1 MQPYLDNTL
10 QEGEITMAYP
20 KVTIVGAGNV
30 GATAGMILAMKDIA
44 DVVLCDVVEG
54 MPQGKAL
61 DMMHMRSN
69 EKYGTTITGT
79 NDYADTA
86 NSDVVVITAG
96 IARKPG
102 MTREDLIG
110 INSKIMLDVIG
121 KAKAA
126 SPNAIFI
133 CVTNP
138 LDVMTY
144 LAFKN
149 AGVPKNRLMGMG
161 GVLDSARY
169 AFAIAE
175 ATGASVDDITAS
187 AVGAHGQSMVTL
199 PRFSTVKGQPL
210 TEILTPEQIEA
221 TTKRTVNGGAEV
233 VELLKTG
240 SAFYAP
246 GSSIA
251 KMVEAILNDTHEV
264 MSVCAYLEGEYG
276 IEDTYMCVPVE
287 LGRNGVEKI
296 IELDVNEAELAE
308 LQASAASIAAQVDSL
323 GLRA

>member
-1 MQPYLDNTL
+1 
-10 QEGEITMAYP
+10 MAYP

-175 ATGASVDDITAS
+175 TTGASAGLGMRVQALNSSFDT
-187 AVGAHGQSMVTL
+187 
-199 PRFSTVKGQPL
+199 QPMML
-210 TEILTPEQIEA
+210 YII
-221 TTKRTVNGGAEV
+221 V
-233 VELLKTG
+233 
-240 SAFYAP
+240 
-246 GSSIA
+246 I
-251 KMVEAILNDTHEV
+251 
-264 MSVCAYLEGEYG
+264 
-276 IEDTYMCVPVE
+276 
-287 LGRNGVEKI
+287 GVIGMLAEKI
-296 IELDVNEAELAE
+296 LKFFERRLTSWQEKREI
-308 LQASAASIAAQVDSL
+308 
-323 GLRA
+323 

>member
-1 MQPYLDNTL
+1 MS
-10 QEGEITMAYP
+10 YP

-30 GATAGMILAMKDIA
+30 GATAGHILAMKDIA

-61 DMMHMRSN
+61 DMMHMRSI
-69 EKYGTTITGT
+69 EKFEPRVIGT
-79 NDYADTA
+79 NDYADTE

-110 INSKIMLDVIG
+110 VNSKIMLDVIG

-126 SPNAIFI
+126 SPNAIFV

-169 AFAIAE
+169 VYAISE
-175 ATGASVDDITAS
+175 ETGASVEDIEAY

-199 PRFSTVKGQPL
+199 PRFSKVNDKPL
-210 TEILTPEQIEA
+210 TEVLDAEAIER
-221 TTKRTVNGGAEV
+221 TTQRTVNAGAEV
-233 VELLKTG
+233 VEFLKTG

-246 GSSIA
+246 GASIA
-251 KMVEAILNDTHEV
+251 HMVEAIVNDTHEV

-287 LGRNGVEKI
+287 LGKNGVERVVEFDLNDE
-296 IELDVNEAELAE
+296 ELKE
-308 LQASAASIAAQVDSL
+308 LQDSAASIAAQVDSL
-323 GLRA
+323 GLRQ